1 MAVRSAAAQDLDSK
15 INDLL
20 TSLDTYLALAKQEG
34 EPANAAADYFWAT
47 LISKLVSRDRMKV
60 ILFRN
65 PRDLR
70 AHSVA
75 LLPINTVEARDP
87 NA

>member
-1 MAVRSAAAQDLDSK
+1 MAVRTAAAQDLDSK
-15 INDLL
+15 ITDMLS
-20 TSLDTYLALAKQEG
+20 SLDSYLALAKQPG
-34 EPANAAADYFWAT
+34 EPANAAADYFWGT
-47 LISKLVSRDRMKV
+47 LVSQLASRPRMKV

-75 LLPINTVEARDP
+75 VLPTNTVAARDP